1 MHKSLG
7 NFVVPQEAINRYGR
21 DALRLYVLQ
30 NTPWEDLRFSW
41 KVLGQIA
48 GDLQTTWNVYVFAST
63 YMSLDKFDPTEHP
76 PEKMKLHMREEDL
89 WLMSRTE
96 HAIESVTSAMESY
109 KIHEAVRAL
118 RNFLV
123 EDLSHN
129 YIRLVRRRTWVEKEN
144 PDKLA
149 GYAVLSHALRQAAI
163 MMSPF
168 TPFVAEALYQGMF
181 RGTEAKSAVT
191 IHELDWP
198 KTRSIWRD
206 EDLEKRID
214 ICQHVISAAAMARM
228 KAGLKLRQPVRTVTV
243 VTGNDEA
250 RNAVLRMKPL
260 LLDRMNTRSLSVSP
274 PSESKESVTLR
285 AIPNMAMLGPDL
297 KSRAAKVAEKL
308 AAMDPGD
315 LRTRLSQ
322 GKTEME
328 IDSEK
333 ITIYNKYVSFIEE
346 TKETQ
351 PAADFDGGRVYID
364 TTLSA
369 DEISDGLAR
378 DLVRRIQQM
387 RKEMDLRVDAFVD
400 VIVVTSTAESASSVR
415 SRQDYILSE
424 VRAKEVMVQHLEVG
438 KAQGELVRDWPIG
451 DDVFSIGL
459 RRHGRRLEP
468 HRPSRRTRR
477 RTRRKSR

>member
-1 MHKSLG
+1 
-7 NFVVPQEAINRYGR
+7 
-21 DALRLYVLQ
+21 
-30 NTPWEDLRFSW
+30 
-41 KVLGQIA
+41 
-48 GDLQTTWNVYVFAST
+48 
-63 YMSLDKFDPTEHP
+63 
-76 PEKMKLHMREEDL
+76 
-89 WLMSRTE
+89 
-96 HAIESVTSAMESY
+96 
-109 KIHEAVRAL
+109 
-118 RNFLV
+118 
-123 EDLSHN
+123 
-129 YIRLVRRRTWVEKEN
+129 
-144 PDKLA
+144 
-149 GYAVLSHALRQAAI
+149 
-163 MMSPF
+163 
-168 TPFVAEALYQGMF
+168 
-181 RGTEAKSAVT
+181 
-191 IHELDWP
+191 
-198 KTRSIWRD
+198 
-206 EDLEKRID
+206 
-214 ICQHVISAAAMARM
+214 MARM

-477 RTRRKSR
+477 PTRRKSR